1 MTYHQLHFEDRR
13 ILEKL
18 HQQRHSYR
26 SIAKILQVS
35 HSTVSREIQR
45 NSSQGSYCSKSAEH
59 LKSRRR
65 ISANKNLAK
74 LRPKHLRYIFGKLK
88 QTLSPEQI
96 AAIFTSRF
104 GFTISTKSIY
114 LAIYRECYK
123 LDGDSSLLSNLR
135 IRSRLKRKKWHLY
148 RGPIPK
154 RPNISE
160 RPQGANDRSEYGHW
174 ELDLFKGSRRN
185 KLAGLVLVERK
196 SRYSIVYRI
205 KEATQKEVNTSLK
218 HLLKRLHVKSLT
230 TDNGTEFI
238 DSEALSLA
246 VGGPVFYCNPYHSWE
261 KGLVENTIGL
271 CREFFPK
278 LTTLPE
284 NQNLYREAQD
294 KINSRPKKVLGFA
307 TPKSLYKKLLT
318 NSPI

>member
-74 LRPKHLRYIFGKLK
+74 LRPKHLRYIFGILK